1 MRRDP
6 DAIARVVS
14 DGRQCEAAMRLEAA
28 AAARGDLDAAADAA
42 EVAELY
48 SELAFATARASYA

>member
-6 DAIARVVS
+6 EAFSRVVS

-28 AAARGDLDAAADAA
+28 AVARGDLLAAADAA

-48 SELAFATARASYA
+48 SALAFATAEAAYA